1 MKNLPKFSIDNY
13 QFVLVIFLIT
23 LVMGINSFL
32 NMPRTEDPPIVTPG
46 ALVTIIYPG
55 ASPQD
60 LEELVV
66 DPVEEK
72 INELENIE
80 NISTTISD
88 GFAIVN
94 VSFDYGNYDE
104 NDKYEEVVQQVNNIR
119 LDLPEDIR
127 EINFRKKTTTDTKIL
142 QLALGSENTEYEVL
156 EDKAEDLKRRLEQVD
171 GIKRVEIVAVPE
183 KQVRISMR
191 PEKMVNMGI
200 TIDNISNAVN
210 SNNQNIPGGELKV
223 GQKSFNIKT
232 SGAYNSLDEIRNTV
246 VGSSNGKLVYLKDV
260 ADVNFDYEDPSYMA
274 RFNGERSIFLTAEQ
288 KEDKNVLG
296 IIDEAIVKIEDFKA
310 ELPAGIEL
318 YYAHN
323 QAESVRSS
331 VNSFIINLIQGIVL
345 VGIFILLAIGFK
357 SSIVIMV
364 AIPSSILIGLG
375 FIDLAG
381 FGLQNISIA
390 ALVIALGL
398 LVDNSIVVI
407 ENVERYLHKGLSV
420 REAAIKGT
428 SQVAVAITSSTL
440 TTLAAFIPIA
450 MMKDAAGDFM
460 KSLPITVV
468 ATLLASLVIA
478 LTVSPLMLTK
488 FIKLKPG
495 QKQKEQPIQ
504 KRLNKFI
511 HGPFKKMLVYSLKHT
526 GLILL
531 IVFLVF
537 GSSVFVLFNY
547 VGFSFFTQA
556 ERPQFMIQA
565 VLPQGTN
572 IDETNRTA
580 RYVESV
586 LDEIPEIKH
595 YTTNVGHGNPKVY
608 YNYFSREYQKNFA
621 EFLVQLKEYDS
632 EKFGVLLDSLRN
644 TFADYPFADIRIKE
658 FSQGVPNENPVEV
671 VIYGDNLMEL
681 QRVSGDV
688 AEMAEQQ
695 PGIINVDNRL
705 EGVRTDLYVK
715 INKDKAAMLGAPVSE
730 IDKTIRIGMSGT
742 SVSKF
747 RNDKGKEYDI
757 ILRLPSEKHATVE
770 DFQKIFVKSM
780 SGKQIPLSQLASI
793 EFKEGPS
800 LVTHYNMRRSC
811 TIGADVEKG
820 YNTLDV
826 TQQLE
831 EKLKAYK
838 MPSGFTYFMS
848 GEVEKQ
854 GKSFGNLGSAA
865 MIAVLII
872 LAILV
877 LQFKSFRQ
885 PFIIF
890 TSVPMA
896 LIGSFYALLITGF
909 TFSFTA
915 FVGAVALIGIVIND
929 AIILIDFAN
938 ELRKEGS
945 SVYEA
950 LVEAAQIRFTPIL
963 ITSVT
968 TIGGMLPLTLQ
979 GGTFWGPLGWTII
992 GGLML
997 STTLI
1002 LIVVPVLYKMMTKET
1017 TVQTET
1023 LPVNN

>member
-13 QFVLVIFLIT
+13 QFVFVLFMVLLVAGIHSFIT
-23 LVMGINSFL
+23 
-32 NMPRTEDPPIVTPG
+32 MPRSEDPPIVTPG
-46 ALVTIIYPG
+46 AVVTIIYPG
-55 ASPQD
+55 ASPHD

-66 DPVEEK
+66 DPVEEI

-88 GFAIVN
+88 GFAVVN
-94 VSFDYGNYDE
+94 VSFDYGNYNE
-104 NDKYEEVVQQVNNIR
+104 NDKYEEVVQQVNSIR
-119 LDLPEDIR
+119 PDLPEDIR

-142 QLALGSENTEYEVL
+142 QLALVSENREYEVL
-156 EDKAEDLKRRLEQVD
+156 EDKAEDLKRLLEQVD

-183 KQVRISMR
+183 KQVHISMH

-200 TIDNISNAVN
+200 TIDNISNAIN

-232 SGAYNSLDEIRNTV
+232 SGTYNSLDEIRNTV
-246 VGSSNGKLVYLKDV
+246 VGAVNGKLVYLKDV
-260 ADVNFDYEDPSYMA
+260 ADIHFDYEDPSYMA
-274 RFNGERSIFLTAEQ
+274 RFNGERSIFLTVEQ
-288 KEDKNVLG
+288 KEDKNVLD
-296 IIDEAIVKIEDFKA
+296 IIDEAIVKIEGFKA
-310 ELPAGIEL
+310 ELPAGMEL

-345 VGIFILLAIGFK
+345 VGLFILLAIGFK
-357 SSIVIMV
+357 SSMVIMM
-364 AIPSSILIGLG
+364 AIPASLLIGLG
-375 FIDLAG
+375 FVDLAG

-390 ALVIALGL
+390 ALIITLGL

-407 ENVERYLHKGLSV
+407 ENVERYRHKGLSV

-428 SQVAVAITSSTL
+428 SQVAAAITSSTL
-440 TTLAAFIPIA
+440 TTIAAFIPIA

-460 KSLPITVV
+460 KSLPVTVV
-468 ATLLASLVIA
+468 ATLLASLAIA
-478 LTVSPLMLTK
+478 LTVTPLMMTK
-488 FIKLKPG
+488 FIRLKQG
-495 QKQKEQPIQ
+495 QIPKEQPIQ
-504 KRLNKFI
+504 QRFNKFI

-526 GLILL
+526 RLILF

-537 GSSVFVLFNY
+537 GSSVFVLFNH
-547 VGFSFFTQA
+547 VGFSFFPKA

-565 VLPQGTN
+565 VLPQGTH
-572 IDETNRTA
+572 IDETNRVA

-586 LDEIPEIKH
+586 LDEIPAIKH

-608 YNYFSREYQKNFA
+608 YNYFDREYQKNFA
-621 EFLVQLKEYDS
+621 EFLVELKEYDA
-632 EKFGVLLDSLRN
+632 EKFDLLLDSLRN
-644 TFADYPFADIRIKE
+644 RFADYPFADIRIKE
-658 FSQGVPNENPVEV
+658 FSQGIPNENPVEV
-671 VIYGDNLMEL
+671 VIYGDNLVEL
-681 QRVSGDV
+681 QRVSEDV

-705 EGVRTDLYVK
+705 EGMRTDLYVK
-715 INKDKAAMLGAPVSE
+715 INKDKAAMLGVPVSE
-730 IDKTIRIGMSGT
+730 IDKTIRISMSGS

-747 RNDKGKEYDI
+747 RNDEGKEYDI
-757 ILRLPSEKHATVE
+757 ILRLPTEKHATVE

-800 LVTHYNMRRSC
+800 LVTHYNMRRSS

-831 EKLKAYK
+831 EKLKAYN
-838 MPSGFTYFMS
+838 MPSCFTYFMS
-848 GEVEKQ
+848 GEMEKQ
-854 GKSFGNLGSAA
+854 GKSFGNLGIAA
-865 MIAVLII
+865 VIAVLII

-909 TFSFTA
+909 SFSFTA
-915 FVGAVALIGIVIND
+915 FVGAVALLGIVVND
-929 AIILIDFAN
+929 AIVLIDFTN
-938 ELRKEGS
+938 ELRKEGNS
-945 SVYEA
+945 IFDA

-963 ITSVT
+963 ITSLT
-968 TIGGMLPLTLQ
+968 TIGGLLPLTLL
-979 GGTFWGPLGWTII
+979 GGTFWGPMGWTII
-992 GGLML
+992 GGLTL
-997 STTLI
+997 STTLT
-1002 LIVVPVLYKMMTKET
+1002 LLVVPVLYTVLEKENST
-1017 TVQTET
+1017 I
-1023 LPVNN
+1023 

>member
-13 QFVLVIFLIT
+13 QFILVLFLIS
-23 LVMGINSFL
+23 LVMGLNSFL

-46 ALVTIIYPG
+46 ALVTVIYPG

-60 LEELVV
+60 MEELVANQ
-66 DPVEEK
+66 VEEK
-72 INELENIE
+72 INELENID
-80 NISTTISD
+80 NISSTISD
-88 GFAIVN
+88 GFALIN
-94 VSFDYGNYDE
+94 VSFDYGNYNED
-104 NDKYEEVVQQVNNIR
+104 DKFNEVVQQVNSIR

-127 EINFRKKTTTDTKIL
+127 EISFRKKTTTDTKIL
-142 QLALGSENTEYEVL
+142 QLALSSENTEY
-156 EDKAEDLKRRLEQVD
+156 DKMEEQAENLKRELEQVD
-171 GIKRVEIVAVPE
+171 GIKSVEIVAAPD
-183 KQVRISMR
+183 KQVRISMQTD
-191 PEKMVNMGI
+191 KMVNMGI
-200 TIDNISNAVN
+200 TIDNITNAVN
-210 SNNQNIPGGELKV
+210 ANNQNIPGGQLKI
-223 GQKSFNIKT
+223 GKKSFNIKT
-232 SGAYNSLDEIRNTV
+232 SGSYHSLDEIRNTV
-246 VGSSNGKLVYLKDV
+246 VGSVNGKLVYMKDV
-260 ADVNFDYEDPSYMA
+260 ANVEFDYEENDYLA

-288 KEDKNVLG
+288 KEGKNVLD
-296 IIDEAIVKIEDFKA
+296 IIDESIIEIENFKK
-310 ELPAGIEL
+310 ELPAGMEL
-318 YYAHN
+318 YVAHN

-331 VNSFIINLIQGIVL
+331 VNKFISNLIQGIIL
-345 VGIFILLAIGFK
+345 VGLFIMLAIGFR
-357 SSIVIMV
+357 SSIVVMI

-375 FIDLAG
+375 FVDLAG

-407 ENVERYLHKGLSV
+407 ENVERYLKQGFSI

-460 KSLPITVV
+460 KSLPVTVV

-495 QKQKEQPIQ
+495 QKPKEQPLQ

-511 HGPFKKMLVYSLKHT
+511 HGSFKKMLIYSLNHT
-526 GLILL
+526 RLILL
-531 IVFLVF
+531 IAILIF
-537 GSSVFVLFNY
+537 GSSVFVLFKH

-556 ERPQFMIQA
+556 EKPQFMIQA
-565 VLPQGTN
+565 MLPQGTN
-572 IDETNRTA
+572 INETNRVA
-580 RYVESV
+580 KYIESV
-586 LDEIPEIKH
+586 LNEIPEIKH
-595 YTTNVGHGNPKVY
+595 YTANIGHGNPKVY

-621 EFLVQLKEYDS
+621 EFLVELKEYDAENFS
-632 EKFGVLLDSLRN
+632 ALLNSLRN
-644 TFADYPFADIRIKE
+644 TFTAYPSADIMIKE
-658 FSQGVPNENPVEV
+658 FSQGVPIQNPVEV
-671 VIYGDNLMEL
+671 VIYGNNLKEL
-681 QRVSGDV
+681 QRVSEDV
-688 AEMAEQQ
+688 AEMAGQQ

-705 EGVRTDLYVK
+705 EGIRTDLYVK
-715 INKDKAAMLGAPVSE
+715 INKDKAAMLGVPVSE
-730 IDKTIRIGMSGT
+730 IDKTIRISMSG
-742 SVSKF
+742 SSISKY
-747 RNDKGKEYDI
+747 RNEEGEEYDI
-757 ILRLPSEKHATVE
+757 VLRLPVDKKTEYE
-770 DFQKIFVKSM
+770 DFEKIFVKSM
-780 SGKQIPLSQLASI
+780 SRKQIPLSQLASI

-800 LVTHYNMRRSC
+800 LVTHYNLKRSA

-820 YNTLDV
+820 YNTMDV
-826 TQQLE
+826 TKQLE
-831 EKLKAYK
+831 TQLKSYNF
-838 MPSGFTYFMS
+838 PSGFSWFMS

-865 MIAVLII
+865 MVAILII

-909 TFSFTA
+909 SFSFTA

-938 ELRKEGS
+938 ELRKEGK
-945 SVYEA
+945 SVFEA

-997 STTLI
+997 STTLTLI
-1002 LIVVPVLYKMMTKET
+1002 LVPVLYKMMEKDKG
-1017 TVQTET
+1017 QTE
-1023 LPVNN
+1023 VVQINN